1 MPAKHWLNGNLL
13 PYCGFL
19 MLKARA
25 HFLNKLKISKLVLHA
40 QHQARYKDVIKLHCK
55 LSSLSFL
62 LILAQLVFIICP

>member
-19 MLKARA
+19 MLKAHA

-40 QHQARYKDVIKLHCK
+40 QHQAR
-55 LSSLSFL
+55 
-62 LILAQLVFIICP
+62 